1 MSDYN
6 QAINL
11 NPKNTSAYNTNT
23 VRQTW
28 SLAGPS
34 TGRARAWAL
43 RSPMSFWTRAWRG
56 LVIPIHGLEQ
66 RGTRAKDW
74 RSSPQ
79 IEVTSYESSN

>member
-34 TGRARAWAL
+34 TGRARAGAL
-43 RSPMSFWTRAWRG
+43 RLGMNFWMLLSLGLAIRIHESERRGRRAN
-56 LVIPIHGLEQ
+56 
-66 RGTRAKDW
+66 DW
-74 RSSPQ
+74 RR
-79 IEVTSYESSN
+79 